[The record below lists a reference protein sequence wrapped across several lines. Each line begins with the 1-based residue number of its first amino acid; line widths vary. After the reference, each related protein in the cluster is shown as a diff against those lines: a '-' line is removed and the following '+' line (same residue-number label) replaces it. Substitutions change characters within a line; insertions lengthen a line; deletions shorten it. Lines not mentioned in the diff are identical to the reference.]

1 MAESTIQLNKKD
13 FPFRHTAEGEK
24 FLSVMNVNRKAVE
37 QRKPK
42 ALMKYAY
49 CMAAAA
55 AFAEKQEFPFTLE
68 QFGKACPGNWKEL
81 TEPLLTA
88 PSNSPDGGEKEKEGS
103 RKKKDKKQV
112 NQ

>member
-1 MAESTIQLNKKD
+1 MSESTIQLNGKD
-13 FPFRHTAEGEK
+13 FPFRYTAEGEK
-24 FLSVMNVNRKAVE
+24 FLSVMVVDRKAVD

-42 ALMKYAY
+42 ALLKYAY

-68 QFGKACPGNWKEL
+68 QFGKACPADWKEKA
-81 TEPLLTA
+81 EALLTA
-88 PSNSPDGGEKEKEGS
+88 PEGKDKKAGKQKKEKKE
-103 RKKKDKKQV
+103 DKKQV